1 MPVDE
6 PGSGAGLIPG
16 AAPGVQAPD
25 AGPRQVG
32 FLESAGRTAGAAAIP
47 VVRTGGLALGAL
59 AGILSPKLQEKVFR
73 KMDELVGGMRGMY
86 EQKPDEEFSIAGGLA
101 GGVASSPIEMAGGM
115 GLQHGVERAAQVVE
129 RGGTLGQAAKAGA
142 VTGATR
148 VALNALPVKVG
159 GVVGSVLKSKVG
171 TVGSGAIT
179 GGGLAA
185 ASGATARRAEN
196 AALPEGE
203 QFADLKQDEAVSA
216 EEVGLGAA
224 MGAVPGARG
233 AAKNLKA
240 RERILKPIAA
250 AAAKTLDVN
259 PQKLALAKDAIDLG
273 FDVMPHQI
281 SDRGPLMEVAGEAA
295 EQVPFSKSAVKK
307 NERLLTRKLIEQIN
321 PEDPSKQLT
330 PGVMR
335 RAQEARGRVIGQNM
349 AEISVPLDALE
360 PHLARIREGLSPATD
375 STDAAV
381 HRYLGQV
388 SKLADENGGVVPG
401 KALRELD
408 TEIGAEMRRLGHDRS
423 DVRARLD
430 DLQDAIRDTSEAQ
443 MTPEKAKQTQD
454 ARVGYAK
461 VMSLVPL
468 ADKIARTGY
477 IKPQD
482 FAKLAESTK
491 YGKYLTAFDKG
502 GEWGKLA
509 NAARVIEPGE
519 MRGRL
524 WAGGTTAVSLGGVAF
539 NPGTA
544 PAAAT
549 AAGVALAG
557 ANAYNRN
564 GPALVR
570 RLVRDADAKQAKLK
584 ALSVDMPPEAPPPE
598 PVTSPGAGGPQ
609 GNSPG
614 PGGSKVLPAPE
625 VEFPLELAPE
635 ASGGKPLE
643 VVPAEGLH
651 AAVGDDM
658 PPSRIRPALRPNRAE
673 QIPAVP
679 GRPDMPEVMVAGDL
693 GDAAKQGRAPG
704 EVGRD
709 VPTGEAMQSDN
720 AALARQNELQQRY
733 GDAGGKLEPSV
744 DQVPVGEATEITPQN
759 VRPAPE
765 LPTPKEPKPEKIPAG
780 EATEIDPRLARI
792 DELRGKTDSKAVH
805 AALDKRAADVK
816 KQIKAEAALAKREAD
831 VAELEDAA
839 SKTDDVE
846 MRQHL
851 LAEANKLRAE
861 KPPAGEV
868 KEGQPPLPV
877 EKPDKIPVGQAKEV
891 GAPLPEPEAPEPLPV
906 GEATELQPEVV
917 EPVPAANEPPT
928 QALVPEATT
937 VENAAPEPKKVKR
950 MIEPKT
956 EVPAETGPFKYG
968 EANREAKRLSDE
980 TGRKHV
986 ATERERVDDEGYT
999 VAEWFVAPEK
1009 APEPKRGMTLEEA
1022 KAHVAQANIDR
1033 PLGGSWEDI
1042 DRMQG
1047 GRGLNMKGLEPTP
1060 PKRML
1065 EPKAEADPRGMTAGK
1080 INKELDGLDEAF
1092 SKHVDDM
1099 IAAGRG
1105 NETAQQ
1111 TAKLDDPLAQRAKAL
1126 HARYSALK
1134 AEIESRY
1141 GPGAPHRLPAKFGPR
1156 KPKD

>member
-1 MPVDE
+1 M
-6 PGSGAGLIPG
+6 
-16 AAPGVQAPD
+16 
-25 AGPRQVG
+25 
-32 FLESAGRTAGAAAIP
+32 ESAGRTAGAAAIP
-47 VVRTGGLALGAL
+47 VARTGGLALGAL

-86 EQKPDEEFSIAGGLA
+86 EQKPDEEFSTAGRLA
-101 GGVASSPIEMAGGM
+101 GGIASSPIEMAGGM

-142 VTGATR
+142 VSGGVH

-159 GVVGSVLKSKVG
+159 GAVGSVLKGKLG
-171 TVGSGAIT
+171 TVAAGGLTGGAIA
-179 GGGLAA
+179 G
-185 ASGATARRAEN
+185 ASGAAARRAEN

-203 QFADLKQDEAVSA
+203 QFADLKQDEAASA

-224 MGAVPGARG
+224 MGALPGAAS

-240 RERILKPIAA
+240 RDRILKPVAA

-259 PQKLALAKDAIDLG
+259 PQKLALARDAIDLG

-321 PEDPSKQLT
+321 PDDPSKQLT

-360 PHLARIREGLSPATD
+360 PRLARIREGLSPATD

-388 SKLADENGGVVPG
+388 SKLADENGGAVPG

-461 VMSLVPL
+461 IMSLVPL

-482 FAKLAESTK
+482 FAKLAEGTK

-584 ALSVDMPPEAPPPE
+584 ALSTDMPPDAPPPE
-598 PVTSPGAGGPQ
+598 PSVTPGAGGPQ
-609 GNSPG
+609 DNSPG

-625 VEFPLELAPE
+625 ADLMPNARTEAGAAPSRDRSGAIAPEGLVPALGDEMPSTGVRDAALEMPAVLGEPGADVQLGAGGAQLTEPGPRSGKVLEAPTAEFPMELVADDRPAPRRMIE
-635 ASGGKPLE
+635 PR
-643 VVPAEGLH
+643 GLH
-651 AAVGDDM
+651 AAVGEKT
-658 PPSRIRPALRPNRAE
+658 PPRRVNPEKRGNRAE

-720 AALARQNELQQRY
+720 AALARQNELQNRY
-733 GDAGGKLEPSV
+733 GAAGGKLEPSV
-744 DQVPVGEATEITPQN
+744 DQ
-759 VRPAPE
+759 
-765 LPTPKEPKPEKIPAG
+765 IPAG
-780 EATEIDPRLARI
+780 EATEIKPEKATPAGSPPDAIDPRLARI
-792 DELRGKTDSKAVH
+792 DELRSRTDSKAVH

-816 KQIKAEAALAKREAD
+816 KQIKAEAAAAKREAD

-839 SKTDDVE
+839 NATDDPE
-846 MRQHL
+846 LRQTL

-861 KPPAGEV
+861 KPAVGDV

-877 EKPDKIPVGQAKEV
+877 EKPGKIPVGQAKEV
-891 GAPLPEPEAPEPLPV
+891 DAPLPEPAAPEPLPV

-917 EPVPAANEPPT
+917 EPAPGPLAGPSVGPLAGPG
-928 QALVPEATT
+928 QAEARDFVRRALEST
-937 VENAAPEPKKVKR
+937 KKFYK
-950 MIEPKT
+950 
-956 EVPAETGPFKYG
+956 
-968 EANREAKRLSDE
+968 LSDL
-980 TGRKHV
+980 GDL
-986 ATERERVDDEGYT
+986 ERTIAEGT
-999 VAEWFVAPEK
+999 SFS
-1009 APEPKRGMTLEEA
+1009 L
-1022 KAHVAQANIDR
+1022 
-1033 PLGGSWEDI
+1033 LGGS
-1042 DRMQG
+1042 
-1047 GRGLNMKGLEPTP
+1047 
-1060 PKRML
+1060 
-1065 EPKAEADPRGMTAGK
+1065 EADAHRFVRGDNVRATLKQIQEQAKGIEDLAARDPDAFRAGV
-1080 INKELDGLDEAF
+1080 ERADAFGGLKA
-1092 SKHVDDM
+1092 
-1099 IAAGRG
+1099 
-1105 NETAQQ
+1105 
-1111 TAKLDDPLAQRAKAL
+1111 LDDPVGEIRRQIELAAGEA
-1126 HARYSALK
+1126 
-1134 AEIESRY
+1134 
-1141 GPGAPHRLPAKFGPR
+1141 GPAQKYKPLVRRKPPAKK
-1156 KPKD
+1156 KPTKD